1 MEKRC
6 WIVGAGDF
14 CARGWAPKAGDLV
27 IAADGGQRPLSRLHA
42 RADIVVGDFDSL
54 REAPNGGEVV
64 RLPAEKD
71 DTDMVAALRLALE
84 RGCREIRLYGAT
96 GGGTDHTLALA
107 RGCRDIRIYGA
118 AGGRI
123 DHTIANLQSLNFLAR
138 QGARGVLVEEHYSV
152 TSILNGEIRFAA
164 ASRGMLSVFAQGGEA
179 RGVYLEGLKYPQ
191 HGFTL
196 RDDYPMGVSNEFTGV
211 PARVAVTDGL
221 LLVAWTGEAVVEE

>member
-14 CARGWAPKAGDLV
+14 CARDWSPREGDLV
-27 IAADGGQRPLSRLHA
+27 IAADGGQGALSRLHR
-42 RADIVVGDFDSL
+42 RADVVVGDFDSL
-54 REAPNGGEVV
+54 REAPDGGEVV

-71 DTDMVAALRLALE
+71 DTDMVAALRLAL
-84 RGCREIRLYGAT
+84 
-96 GGGTDHTLALA
+96 A
-107 RGCRDIRIYGA
+107 RGYRDIRIYGA

-123 DHTIANLQSLNFLAR
+123 DHTHRQSAIPQLPRPAG
-138 QGARGVLVEEHYSV
+138 GARRAGGEHYSV

-191 HGFTL
+191 RGFTL

-221 LLVAWTGEAVVEE
+221 LLVAWTKEAVVEGI

>member
-14 CARGWAPKAGDLV
+14 CARGWSPKSGDLV
-27 IAADGGQRPLSRLHA
+27 IAADGGQGALSRLHA

-54 REAPNGGEVV
+54 REAPDGGEVV

-71 DTDMVAALRLALE
+71 DTDMVAALR
-84 RGCREIRLYGAT
+84 
-96 GGGTDHTLALA
+96 LALA

-179 RGVYLEGLKYPQ
+179 RGVYLEGPEIPAARL
-191 HGFTL
+191 H
-196 RDDYPMGVSNEFTGV
+196 
-211 PARVAVTDGL
+211 PARRLPHGREQRIYRRSRPRGGDGRPAAGGVDGGGRGGGIKL
-221 LLVAWTGEAVVEE
+221 

>member
-14 CARGWAPKAGDLV
+14 CAAGLVAPEGDLV
-27 IAADGGQRPLSRLHA
+27 IAADGGQGALSRLHRA
-42 RADIVVGDFDSL
+42 RGRRGGRFDSL
-54 REAPNGGEVV
+54 REAPDGGEVV

-71 DTDMVAALRLALE
+71 DTDMVAALRLAL
-84 RGCREIRLYGAT
+84 
-96 GGGTDHTLALA
+96 A
-107 RGCRDIRIYGA
+107 RGYRDIRHLWGR

-123 DHTIANLQSLNFLAR
+123 DHTIANLPSLNFLAR

-179 RGVYLEGLKYPQ
+179 RGYIWKG
-191 HGFTL
+191 
-196 RDDYPMGVSNEFTGV
+196 
-211 PARVAVTDGL
+211 
-221 LLVAWTGEAVVEE
+221 

>member
-14 CARGWAPKAGDLV
+14 CARGWSPKSGDLV
-27 IAADGGQRPLSRLHA
+27 IAADGGQGALSRLHA

-54 REAPNGGEVV
+54 RDAPDGGEVV

-71 DTDMVAALRLALE
+71 DTDMVAALR
-84 RGCREIRLYGAT
+84 
-96 GGGTDHTLALA
+96 LALA

-191 HGFTL
+191 RGFTL

-221 LLVAWTGEAVVEE
+221 LLVAWTEEAVAEGV

>member
-1 MEKRC
+1 MRTS
-6 WIVGAGDF
+6 W
-14 CARGWAPKAGDLV
+14 WAIL
-27 IAADGGQRPLSRLHA
+27 
-42 RADIVVGDFDSL
+42 DSL

-84 RGCREIRLYGAT
+84 RGCRDIRLYGAS
-96 GGGTDHTLALA
+96 
-107 RGCRDIRIYGA
+107 
-118 AGGRI
+118 GGRI

-196 RDDYPMGVSNEFTGV
+196 RDDYPMGVSNEFTGI
-211 PARVAVTDGL
+211 PARVAVTDGML
-221 LLVAWTGEAVVEE
+221 LGGLDGGGHRRSIEQAPRREDAEPFSALLQKNRPKRLYLENTATATRETVDMILMKMSRQGPDGVP